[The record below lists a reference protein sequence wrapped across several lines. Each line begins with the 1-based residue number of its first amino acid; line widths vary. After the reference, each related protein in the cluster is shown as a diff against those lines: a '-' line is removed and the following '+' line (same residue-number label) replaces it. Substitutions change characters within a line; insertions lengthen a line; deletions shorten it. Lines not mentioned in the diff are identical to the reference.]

1 MLQLITLSFFLP
13 LSLSLFFASL
23 ACLFYSLPFF
33 SCPHCIALGPTYSNL
48 AALVNGKKNANI
60 LVASVDCSVENHLCN
75 KERITAFPTLKLYRK
90 NDKIGTEYNG
100 PRDLNSLVELLKKQ
114 MNLYPRKEGTSE
126 TGDLNVAATT
136 DNPAH
141 DDDDDDTFDLAIDHD
156 SLLLNREDEVPP
168 HGPVSGLY
176 ELTDDT
182 YKSFLS
188 KGRHFVAFYAP
199 WCGHCMIL
207 EPTYY
212 QLAQS
217 FQYDK
222 SVSISRIN
230 CDVYQKICREYGVKG
245 YPTLHWIVDG
255 KVAGKY
261 EGSRSLSSLKAYITS
276 KTQEE
281 KELGQV
287 IRPEDHVV
295 HLSQSNFVRT
305 IAQGTTLVMF
315 TVSLL
320 A

>member
-1 MLQLITLSFFLP
+1 M
-13 LSLSLFFASL
+13 
-23 ACLFYSLPFF
+23 
-33 SCPHCIALGPTYSNL
+33 
-48 AALVNGKKNANI
+48 
-60 LVASVDCSVENHLCN
+60 
-75 KERITAFPTLKLYRK
+75 YRK

-114 MNLYPRKEGTSE
+114 MNLYPEEKTSE
-126 TGDLNVAATT
+126 TGDLNDAA
-136 DNPAH
+136 DNS
-141 DDDDDDTFDLAIDHD
+141 DDDAFDLAIDHD
-156 SLLLNREDEVPP
+156 SLLLNREEELPP

-212 QLAQS
+212 KLAQS
-217 FQYDK
+217 LQHDK

-276 KTQEE
+276 KTEE
-281 KELGQV
+281 ERELGEV

-295 HLSQSNFVRT
+295 HLSQSNFART

-320 A
+320 LLAFNPKQCSVGVSSE

>member
-1 MLQLITLSFFLP
+1 MLQLITLFFFLP
-13 LSLSLFFASL
+13 FSSRLL
-23 ACLFYSLPFF
+23 FF
-33 SCPHCIALGPTYSNL
+33 SCAHCIALAPTYSNL
-48 AALVNGKKNANI
+48 AALVNGKKDGNV
-60 LVASVDCSVENHLCN
+60 LVASVDCSAENHLCN
-75 KERITAFPTLKLYRK
+75 KEGITTFPTLKLYRM
-90 NDKIGTEYNG
+90 NDKIGSEYNG

-114 MNLYPRKEGTSE
+114 MNLYTKRAAAE
-126 TGDLNVAATT
+126 TGDL
-136 DNPAH
+136 H
-141 DDDDDDTFDLAIDHD
+141 DDTNNSEDETFDLSIDQD
-156 SLLLNREDEVPP
+156 SLLLNREDDVPP

-212 QLAQS
+212 KLAQS

-230 CDVYQKICREYGVKG
+230 CDLYHKVCREYGVKG

-261 EGSRSLSSLKAYITS
+261 EGSRSLDSLKEYITS
-276 KTQEE
+276 KTQED
-281 KELGQV
+281 KELGEI
-287 IRPEDHVV
+287 IRPEDHVL
-295 HLSQSNFVRT
+295 HLSESDFART
-305 IAQGTTLVMF
+305 ISKGTTLVMF
-315 TVSLL
+315 TVSVSFLFKISTLL
-320 A
+320 RE